1 MDIDQSKLLIVRS
14 ESDKKV
20 FISLISAIKNEINTR
35 NSLFDTTE
43 KIKFKIFENDGEDEN
58 D

>member
-1 MDIDQSKLLIVRS
+1 MDIDQSKLLIARS

-20 FISLISAIKNEINTR
+20 FISLISAIKNENNTR
-35 NSLFDTTE
+35 NSFFDTTE
-43 KIKFKIFENDGEDEN
+43 KIKFKIFENDGDDEN